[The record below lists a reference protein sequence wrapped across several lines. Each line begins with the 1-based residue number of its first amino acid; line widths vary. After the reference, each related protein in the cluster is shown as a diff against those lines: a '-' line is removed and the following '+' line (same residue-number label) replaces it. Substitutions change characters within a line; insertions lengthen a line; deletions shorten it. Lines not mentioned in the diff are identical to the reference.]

1 MKVDLGL
8 INLMILVL
16 GLRNYQ
22 IDTGFYEFD
31 EVGGGFKEL
40 PDSWLE
46 SIALLSRGNMLHFQ
60 KPVFISVTVID
71 SHSCLNNFVKL
82 VLQQLIDS
90 FHPSVAS
97 FRFWFIRLKWA
108 FNGWNM
114 TTSSGWKT
122 GVCGGRQYMWM
133 FFLLHKLIESI
144 ERWEPWPWSMR
155 SFGPWMFVG

>member
-1 MKVDLGL
+1 MHALLTSWEVSTIKDVFSSVDEG
-8 INLMILVL
+8 
-16 GLRNYQ
+16 Y
-22 IDTGFYEFD
+22 TGFYEFD

-40 PDSWLE
+40 PDSRLE

-71 SHSCLNNFVKL
+71 SHSCLNSFVKL

-114 TTSSGWKT
+114 TTSSGWKRC
-122 GVCGGRQYMWM
+122 VWWQAVHVNV
-133 FFLLHKLIESI
+133 FS
-144 ERWEPWPWSMR
+144 SAQ
-155 SFGPWMFVG
+155 VD